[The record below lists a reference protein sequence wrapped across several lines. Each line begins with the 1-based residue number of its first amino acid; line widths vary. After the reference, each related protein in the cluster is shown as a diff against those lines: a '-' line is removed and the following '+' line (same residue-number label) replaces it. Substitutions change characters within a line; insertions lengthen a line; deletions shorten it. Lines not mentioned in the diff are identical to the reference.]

1 MLEVGNRIV
10 MVSGASRGIGRAVVE
25 RLLASG
31 FRVSAG
37 MRDPSRLAESER
49 LMTHR
54 YDAEDAK
61 SPLAWASATV
71 ARWGGVD
78 AIVNAAGINPRVRV
92 SDEGESELDD
102 MWRVNVKGPLRLVR
116 ATLTHLAV
124 CGHGRVVNLGSLS
137 GKRVGSNVGYA
148 MTKFA
153 VVALTHGIRREGRAA
168 GIRATVICPGY
179 VATDMTL
186 NDDEIPRHEMSQPDD
201 IAHLVETA
209 LMLPNNAS
217 VSEMLVHCQFEPML

>member
-1 MLEVGNRIV
+1 MLEVGKRIV
-10 MVSGASRGIGRAVVE
+10 MVSGASRGIGRAAVD
-25 RLLASG
+25 RLLTSG

-37 MRDPSRLAESER
+37 LRDPSRLAESER

-61 SPLAWASATV
+61 SPISWVNATV

-78 AIVNAAGINPRVRV
+78 AIVNAAGVNPKVRV
-92 SDEGESELDD
+92 SDEGENELDE

-116 ATLTHLAV
+116 ATLPHLAV
-124 CGHGRVVNLGSLS
+124 CGHGRVINLGSLA

-186 NDDEIPRHEMSQPDD
+186 NEDEIPRHEMSQPGD
-201 IAHLVETA
+201 IARLVETA
-209 LMLPNNAS
+209 LMMPNNAS

>member
-10 MVSGASRGIGRAVVE
+10 LVSGASRGIGRAVVDQ
-25 RLLASG
+25 LLASG

-37 MRDPSRLAESER
+37 LRDPSRLAESER

-61 SPLAWASATV
+61 SPISWVNATV
-71 ARWGGVD
+71 ARWGGID
-78 AIVNAAGINPRVRV
+78 AIVNTAGINPKVRV
-92 SDEGESELDD
+92 SDEGENELDE

-116 ATLTHLAV
+116 ATLAHLAV
-124 CGHGRVVNLGSLS
+124 CGHGRVINLGSLS

-153 VVALTHGIRREGRAA
+153 MVALTHGIRREGRAA

-186 NDDEIPRHEMSQPDD
+186 NDDEIPRHEMSQPSD
-201 IAHLVETA
+201 IARLVETA